1 MKAPIVTPTGCAC
14 CGSGGVL
21 GTACAVCTR
30 HAHGVEVRRH
40 DHALRFG
47 TAAATVRMQCAED
60 ARAAWCGADLLL
72 DVAALAGVGFEVP
85 SLVRLH
91 GPETAP

>member
-1 MKAPIVTPTGCAC
+1 MKAPIVTPTGCPV
-14 CGSGGVL
+14 CGCGGVP
-21 GTACAVCTR
+21 GTSCAVCAR

-47 TAAATVRMQCAED
+47 TAAATVRMRHAED

-72 DVAALAGVGFEVP
+72 DVAVLAGVGFEVP
-85 SLVRLH
+85 SLVRSH
-91 GPETAP
+91 GPEAAP